1 MKNKYFKF
9 SYLLLILIFIVSSG
23 AYAVAEDV
31 KYIDIK
37 LSRPLTG
44 KNLINLES
52 ENGFSIYDMDD
63 KLNQNFFIE
72 DNDLK
77 VVLNE
82 IGEIS
87 FLDNEDNVLFEL
99 PKENNFLLKS
109 NGEEESTIKVEKN
122 RYRGYLRF
130 KVNNGNIIIINHIE
144 MENYLYGVV
153 PSEMGYNF
161 PKEALKAQA
170 VAARSYARRNIDKHL
185 NEGFSLCDTTHCQ
198 AYYGYDKE
206 NPLTNFAVD
215 ETKGLLAY
223 YDGEIINAQY
233 HSTSSGVTENS
244 IDAWGG
250 DLPYLISVK
259 DDFSLDAPLSSWTLK
274 LDIFEL
280 NNKLVSNGIDIGLL
294 KGIEVIESSSSGS
307 VKMVKL
313 IGNKGDEIISGS
325 KFRTII
331 GNTTLKSTWFNV
343 AGAYGGNIDSE
354 VYIMG
359 KDGIIISKK
368 LSELSILD
376 NKTKKPISRS
386 ATSRAINRNSKIE
399 DLLGQNSTTSMS
411 TSEIIIEGRG
421 YGHGVGMS
429 QYGAKKMAELG
440 YTFEEILKHYYT
452 GIDIL

>member
-1 MKNKYFKF
+1 MKKKCCKF
-9 SYLLLILIFIVSSG
+9 SFILLALILVISNRT
-23 AYAVAEDV
+23 YAVLEDYN
-31 KYIDIK
+31 YIDIK
-37 LSRPLTG
+37 LTKPLIE
-44 KNLINLES
+44 KNIINLES
-52 ENGFSIYDMDD
+52 DNGFSFFNRDD
-63 KLNQNFFIE
+63 KLNPVFSVE
-72 DNDLK
+72 DNNLQ
-77 VVLNE
+77 VVLNLL
-82 IGEIS
+82 GEIS
-87 FLDNEDNVLFEL
+87 FLDNRGNVLFEFSR
-99 PKENNFLLKS
+99 ENNFLLKS
-109 NGEEESTIKVEKN
+109 YGDEGSIIKVEKD
-122 RYRGYLRF
+122 RYRDFLRF
-130 KVNNGNIIIINHIE
+130 KVYNGEIILINHIK

-153 PSEMGYNF
+153 PAEMGYNF

-170 VAARSYARRNIDKHL
+170 VAARSYASRNINKHT

-215 ETKGLLAY
+215 ETRGLLAY

-233 HSTSSGVTENS
+233 HSTSSGITENS

-259 DDFSLDAPLSSWTLK
+259 DDFSLDAPLSNWTLK
-274 LDIFEL
+274 LDIFQL
-280 NNKLVSNGIDIGLL
+280 NNKLISNGINIGML
-294 KGIEVIESSSSGS
+294 KGIEIIEYSSSNS
-307 VKMVKL
+307 VKKVKL
-313 IGNKGDEIISGS
+313 IGSSGEEIISGS

-343 AGAYGGNIDSE
+343 TSGNVGSIDKE

-359 KDGIIISKK
+359 KDRIVKSRK
-368 LSELSILD
+368 LSELSVLD
-376 NKTKKPISRS
+376 NKTRKPVSRS

-399 DLLGQNSTTSMS
+399 DLLRQNSTTSTF